1 MNARSARLY
10 TLSNKVGGL
19 CAVGVEGVR
28 DVDCSDLVKGHLELR
43 EKVGSILKRVKEGQE
58 GEGQKMSESKE

>member
-1 MNARSARLY
+1 M
-10 TLSNKVGGL
+10 
-19 CAVGVEGVR
+19 
-28 DVDCSDLVKGHLELR
+28 DCSDLVKGHLELR